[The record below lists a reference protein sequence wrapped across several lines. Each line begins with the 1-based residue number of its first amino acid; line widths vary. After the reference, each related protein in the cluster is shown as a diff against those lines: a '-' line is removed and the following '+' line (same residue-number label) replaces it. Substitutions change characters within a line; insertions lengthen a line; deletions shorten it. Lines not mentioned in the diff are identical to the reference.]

1 MALMP
6 WNDELTLGIAS
17 IDAQHRKLLD
27 RINLLHDQLGN
38 PKAAGDILE
47 DLVDATMNHFIA
59 EEDLLKRHGYADA
72 DGHTQAH
79 SAYSG
84 ALVQLLDQL
93 QAGTATFNQASVSA
107 LMDGLTR
114 HIQAEDQ
121 ACVAFLKSKG
131 EK

>member
-1 MALMP
+1 MALMS
-6 WNDELTLGIAS
+6 WNEELTLGIAS
-17 IDAQHRKLLD
+17 IDAQHRDLLD

-79 SAYSG
+79 SVYSG
-84 ALVQLLDQL
+84 ALVQLLDQI
-93 QAGTATFNQASVSA
+93 QAGTAKFDQASVSA

-114 HIQAEDQ
+114 HIQTDDK

>member
-1 MALMP
+1 MALRP
-6 WNDELTLGIAS
+6 WDDELALGIAS
-17 IDAQHRKLLD
+17 IDAQHRDLLD
-27 RINLLHDQLGN
+27 RVNLLHDRLGD
-38 PKAAGDILE
+38 PKAAGDLLE

-79 SAYSG
+79 SAYSS
-84 ALVQLLDQL
+84 ALVQHLDQL
-93 QAGTATFNQASVSA
+93 QAGTASFSQASVSA

-114 HIQAEDQ
+114 HIQADDQ